1 MTAHAAIFGTPMI
14 AMPSAAALAAAGLTG
29 GNAQH
34 GGEVAKELVAALH
47 NGGGEGQAHL
57 DALINALPGHADGSS
72 AASAG
77 AASQAAA
84 GVSAWDMGHMAAF
97 QAASTHANLMEA
109 AMLHHDAVQP
119 VAHAG

>member
-1 MTAHAAIFGTPMI
+1 VAMI

-34 GGEVAKELVAALH
+34 TGEFAKELVAALH

-57 DALINALPGHADGSS
+57 DALINALPGHADGASPAS
-72 AASAG
+72 AA

-84 GVSAWDMGHMAAF
+84 GVPAWDIGHMAAF
-97 QAASTHANLMEA
+97 QAVAAHANLMEA